1 MQEFIKKNI
10 YLIFL
15 FIITLSIGFLTF
27 LTFIDKG
34 FIELSDNN
42 LQLLLILNIFLLFLL
57 FVFIFLEIKKA
68 IKNDIDKDG
77 LNSNKKYITYFALF
91 TLIPSL
97 LISIFSLFLFSF
109 ALEKYFDKKVTT
121 VVNNSYE
128 LARDYVE
135 EVRNKIQ
142 SEIVLIAFDL
152 NKSKK
157 FLNDNTDEYKRFL
170 NTQKI
175 IRGVDEIH
183 VINIDKKLLF
193 STLEDDEP
201 YIAPVDKAL
210 NLVLDDD
217 RPLKIINA
225 FENRSAAIIRLQ
237 NFEDRFLYVVKY
249 LDKNISRYLTESQ
262 EAINF
267 YYTVEEKSTGIKIS
281 FAIIYIIV
289 VSLLLFI
296 SISIAIR
303 FSSRFFRSINNLI
316 LASSSIG
323 EGDLNTKVPEVKTDK
338 DLEILNKNFNQMID
352 RLKNQQEKLI
362 INERHEAWGSLA
374 RKLAHE
380 IKNPL
385 TPIQLTID
393 RLKSKYSSQ
402 LNENDKD
409 NFKENLKIINNQIK
423 QIEKLVNEFSDFARM
438 PKPIFQNNDLVSLM
452 NDNIKLLQ
460 ELDSTINIKLTKDN
474 QNIFF
479 NCDKEQLSRVF
490 FNLIKNSIESIHQKS
505 EKVSNFNKNISIELN
520 ETDDHISLVI
530 DDNGIGLSLY
540 FYAYLGGH
548 YTSTGTVNQWVNH
561 AGYTSRPDMGT
572 SWWTT
577 SNSSFMLTGV
587 QLEAGNSAS
596 DYAHESFIE
605 TLNKCKRYFHVLA
618 HNNYVFLGL
627 GMQYYSASI
636 FIDAGPIDMRT
647 TPTFIAKQGVSGAY
661 TYEKL
666 FGNSAQYIN
675 AIALDGKTTRE
686 RCILNINGDASRQ
699 GQAVRISTHY
709 HILSNNEPHV
719 ALDAEL
725 T

>member
-1 MQEFIKKNI
+1 MYEFIKKNI

-27 LTFIDKG
+27 LTFIDKSL
-34 FIELSDNN
+34 IELSSRN
-42 LQLLLILNIFLLFLL
+42 LQYLLVLNIVLLTLLFI
-57 FVFIFLEIKKA
+57 FIFLEIKKA

-77 LNSNKKYITYFALF
+77 LKSNKKYITYFALF
-91 TLIPSL
+91 TFIPSL

-128 LARDYVE
+128 LAKDYVE

-157 FLNDNTDEYKRFL
+157 FLNDNEKEYQRFL
-170 NTQKI
+170 QTQKL

-183 VINIDKKLLF
+183 VINSNKKLLF
-193 STLEDDEP
+193 STLGDDAP
-201 YIAPVDKAL
+201 YIPPVDEAL

-225 FENRSAAIIRLQ
+225 LANRSAAIMRLQ
-237 NFEDRFLYVVKY
+237 NFEDRFIYVVKY
-249 LDKNISRYLTESQ
+249 LDKDISRYLTESE

-281 FAIIYIIV
+281 FAIIYIII

-323 EGDLNTKVPEVKTDK
+323 KGNLDIKVPEVKTDK
-338 DLEILNKNFNQMID
+338 DLEVLNKNFNQMIK
-352 RLKNQQEKLI
+352 RLKDQQEKLI

-393 RLKSKYSSQ
+393 RLKNKYSTE
-402 LNENDKD
+402 LDEKNKE

-438 PKPIFQNNDLVSLM
+438 PKPVFQKNDVIILIK
-452 NDNIKLLQ
+452 DNIKLLQ
-460 ELDSTINIKLTKDN
+460 ELDQSIKIEFIHNN
-474 QNIFF
+474 QELFLDG
-479 NCDKEQLSRVF
+479 DKEQLSRVF
-490 FNLIKNSIESIHQKS
+490 LNLIKNSIESIQQKA
-505 EKVSNFNKNISIELN
+505 EKVSDFNKNISIEVS
-520 ETDDHISLVI
+520 DFDSHIDVVI
-530 DDNGIGLSLY
+530 NDNGIGFNNLNNNIKEILNPY
-540 FYAYLGGH
+540 FTTKKEG
-548 YTSTGTVNQWVNH
+548 TG
-561 AGYTSRPDMGT
+561 
-572 SWWTT
+572 
-577 SNSSFMLTGV
+577 
-587 QLEAGNSAS
+587 
-596 DYAHESFIE
+596 
-605 TLNKCKRYFHVLA
+605 
-618 HNNYVFLGL
+618 LGL
-627 GMQYYSASI
+627 SIVNKIINDHNGTIEFISKTDGAIVKII
-636 FIDAGPIDMRT
+636 FI
-647 TPTFIAKQGVSGAY
+647 K
-661 TYEKL
+661 
-666 FGNSAQYIN
+666 
-675 AIALDGKTTRE
+675 
-686 RCILNINGDASRQ
+686 
-699 GQAVRISTHY
+699 
-709 HILSNNEPHV
+709 
-719 ALDAEL
+719 
-725 T
+725 